1 MYFRADDKKLLEKYK
16 AVFTK
21 IEYLKDTE
29 LNALLVYKNKYYF
42 QVYLENCA
50 SRVANKRITDYL
62 DENLFEVY
70 VL

>member
-29 LNALLVYKNKYYF
+29 LNALPVYIYIYNK
-42 QVYLENCA
+42 QN
-50 SRVANKRITDYL
+50 
-62 DENLFEVY
+62 
-70 VL
+70 